1 MKKVKLQKLK
11 SYSKV
16 TEKLPLRV
24 LADVCL
30 IEEFPIE
37 AQADT
42 GTGLTTDVVNAI
54 KGGSL
59 IIPDSAQYA
68 LEKFPFQGNVMAIGK
83 DVKEVKV
90 GNKVLFARLG
100 GMRWQE
106 GDKQVIAIKEQDV
119 LAILC

>member
-1 MKKVKLQKLK
+1 MKKAKLQKSK
-11 SYSKV
+11 SYLKV

-24 LADVCL
+24 LADMCL

-42 GTGLTTDVVNAI
+42 GTGLTKDVVESI
-54 KGGSL
+54 GKGL
-59 IIPDSAQYA
+59 LVIPDSAQYA
-68 LEKFPFQGNVMAIGK
+68 LEKFPFQGRVMAIGR

-90 GNKVLFARLG
+90 GDSVLFARLG

-106 GDKQVIAIKEQDV
+106 GDKQVIAIREADIV
-119 LAILC
+119 ALLS